1 MIIFKN
7 VSPRLKNHQ
16 EVTSLYL
23 QWLFFVKIKIKYDSS
38 VLNLI
43 CDETFHIER
52 ELFHEE
58 VLKEDLKKLNS
69 VHLLFTANPG
79 YCYGKL
85 NQTSSECNL
94 SVFTK

>member
-16 EVTSLYL
+16 EVTSYPCLYL
-23 QWLFFVKIKIKYDSS
+23 QWLCFVKIKIKYDSS

-52 ELFHEE
+52 ELIHEE
-58 VLKEDLKKLNS
+58 VPEEDLKK
-69 VHLLFTANPG
+69 T
-79 YCYGKL
+79 
-85 NQTSSECNL
+85 
-94 SVFTK
+94 